1 MVRSPDQPDSRSPAA
16 PARPR
21 PVLFAALLA
30 AALAATAWPLVF
42 LGVQRGRM
50 ASDQLYFHEI
60 VILEFARDL
69 PWPDISD
76 YYSATTPGYHFAVAC
91 AGAVL
96 GGERWLLQVFGSLF
110 TLALVGL
117 LAWACV
123 RRLGTVLG
131 IALALPM
138 AASLYVWPTAVWL
151 LPDSAGWLGVLIVML
166 LALSG
171 AQRTR
176 TWLIGGAVLAM
187 LVFTRQSHLWAAAM
201 LWISAYL
208 GASNEHAVSDPS
220 LRHEIR
226 VFTSDLRSRLG
237 RAGRAVVCSLP
248 SFAIVAGL
256 FVLWGGLTPPAFQAT
271 ETTKHVA
278 HTGLSPSTPAFLLAL
293 FGLLGVFF
301 AGPVVRPALA
311 LVRTRPAGVAGVLA
325 IALAGLVI
333 LPTTYDKEAGRWT
346 GLWNLVDRLP
356 SFGHISPAMV
366 ALGLAGTMLLLTL
379 AATLDRRHRWVLI
392 AAFFGFA
399 AAQSANSQLWQRYV
413 EPFVLIVLAVMVA
426 RLASMRVLTRPE
438 RVSLVV
444 GPSLLALLFAVLT
457 AVSIVRSPP
466 LPVAEITLERD
477 AYLRGERERPPAPPY
492 AREDSGPADADA
504 DADGGA
510 DGGADGPG
518 GN

>member
-1 MVRSPDQPDSRSPAA
+1 MARTREQDDSGPAPPA
-16 PARPR
+16 LDGELAAGDAVGARPGWLR
-21 PVLFAALLA
+21 ALLPA
-30 AALAATAWPLVF
+30 GLVALVMAATAWPLIF

-76 YYSATTPGYHFAVAC
+76 YYSATTPGYHFAIAC

-96 GGERWLLQVFGSLF
+96 GGERWLLQIVGSLF

-123 RRLGTVLG
+123 RRLGTALG
-131 IALALPM
+131 VALALPM

-166 LALSG
+166 LALSKS
-171 AQRTR
+171 QRTR

-208 GASNEHAVSDPS
+208 GASDDHTVSAPS
-220 LRHEIR
+220 LRREIG
-226 VFTSDLRSRLG
+226 VFTSELPSRLE
-237 RAGRAVVCSLP
+237 RTGRAVVCSLP
-248 SFAIVAGL
+248 SFAIVGGL

-301 AGPVVRPALA
+301 AGPLARPAVT

-325 IALAGLVI
+325 LTLAVLVI
-333 LPTTYDKEAGRWT
+333 LPTTYNKESGRWT

-366 ALGLAGTMLLLTL
+366 ALGLAGALVLLTL

-392 AAFFGFA
+392 AAFMGFA

-438 RVSLVV
+438 RIALVV
-444 GPSLLALLFAVLT
+444 GPSLLAVLFAALT
-457 AVSIVRSPP
+457 AVSIARSPA

-477 AYLRGERERPPAPPY
+477 AYLRGEQDRPPAPPY
-492 AREDSGPADADA
+492 AREE
-504 DADGGA
+504 
-510 DGGADGPG
+510 
-518 GN
+518 